1 MQYLQ
6 FLFFGLSAALLLSAF
21 VASHTCAPV
30 TLLTIVQGAL
40 RFIGGAALTQMS
52 IMLVQIFY
60 ASFFYSIRI
69 FKAPLSEGFGE
80 ALLGIMQVTKKMARV
95 RISTFKTACLLLV
108 LFSTTYTHAQT
119 ADTVKKEI
127 RISEILTE
135 EDIIEPPSAQEDVYD
150 EEVTDDKY
158 KKIHNNFSSIYFNDS
173 VGRSL
178 NQRNISSTVKD
189 SFLNQSDFWY
199 VNYKEKE
206 KKTSGNSSHSGG
218 LSSISWLGTFLWIV
232 IIVGFLIFIAWWYTT
247 NGQGALFR
255 RTPKNFATANELHD
269 IPEDIFA
276 INYAAAIN
284 RAVTNNDY
292 RLAIRLMYLQIL
304 ANMHNRNIINYKQ
317 DATNFDYLTQL
328 HQTGYYPA
336 FFKVTRHYEYAWYG
350 LFPVSKQVFEVI
362 KQDVEALNQKINY
375 R

>member
-1 MQYLQ
+1 
-6 FLFFGLSAALLLSAF
+6 
-21 VASHTCAPV
+21 
-30 TLLTIVQGAL
+30 
-40 RFIGGAALTQMS
+40 
-52 IMLVQIFY
+52 MLVQIFY
-60 ASFFYSIRI
+60 PHFFYNVRI
-69 FKAPLSEGFGE
+69 SKAPPSEGFGE
-80 ALLGIMQVTKKMARV
+80 ALLGIMQVTKKMVRA
-95 RISTFKTACLLLV
+95 RISAFKIAGLSLVLLL
-108 LFSTTYTHAQT
+108 TTYTYAQT
-119 ADTVKKEI
+119 ADTVKKET
-127 RISEILTE
+127 RILEILTE
-135 EDIIEPPSAQEDVYD
+135 EDIIEPPLAQENVYD
-150 EEVTDDKY
+150 EEVTDNKY

-206 KKTSGNSSHSGG
+206 KKTSSNNSQSVG
-218 LSSISWLGTFLWIV
+218 LSSVPWLGTFLWIV
-232 IIVGFLIFIAWWYTT
+232 IIFGFLIFIAWWYTT

-255 RTPKNFATANELHD
+255 RTPKNFATDNELHD
-269 IPEDIFA
+269 IPDDIFA
-276 INYAAAIN
+276 INYASAIN

-304 ANMHNRNIINYKQ
+304 ANMHTRNIINYKQ
-317 DATNFDYLTQL
+317 DATNFDYLMQL

-350 LFPVSKQVFEVI
+350 LFPVNQQVFDVI
-362 KQDVEALNQKINY
+362 KQDVEALNEKINY